1 MSHAMQGHPRW
12 MGHDGEFW
20 QNMVHWRKEWQVQF
34 SCTLVSNSLQTYR
47 LKHSRLLCL
56 PSAPGACSNS
66 CPSSWWCHP
75 TISSSVIPF
84 SSSLQSFP
92 ASVFYSELFLHIRW
106 PKYWSFSF
114 CISPSNEYSGLIS
127 FRIDWLDLLDVP
139 GTLKNLLHHHSTK
152 ASILQRS
159 VFFMV
164 LEKP

>member
-66 CPSSWWCHP
+66 CPSSQWCHP
-75 TISSSVIPF
+75 IISSSVIPF
-84 SSSLQSFP
+84 SYYLQSFP
-92 ASVFYSELFLHIRW
+92 ASG
-106 PKYWSFSF
+106 SFWFSQF
-114 CISPSNEYSGLIS
+114 FPSGGPSIAASASASVLPMNIQDWFHLGLTDLIS
-127 FRIDWLDLLDVP
+127 LLSK
-139 GTLKNLLHHHSTK
+139 GLLIFLLV
-152 ASILQRS
+152 ILIPACDS
-159 VFFMV
+159 FNPAFHMMYSA
-164 LEKP
+164 